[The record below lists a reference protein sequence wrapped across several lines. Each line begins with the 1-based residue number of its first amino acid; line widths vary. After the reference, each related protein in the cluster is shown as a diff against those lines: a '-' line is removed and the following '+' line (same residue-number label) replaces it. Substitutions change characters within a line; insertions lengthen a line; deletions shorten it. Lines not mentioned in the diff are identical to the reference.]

1 MGPTYLKQRRCETA
15 ARSEAREHSRFPV
28 NGEDGGRKN
37 RPLRSTSLVA
47 ASYAGSDLPT
57 GAPPNSETTM
67 TPAPP
72 SSARYTLFVLFLIN
86 FLNFFDR
93 ILPAIVAEPLRKEF
107 QLDDTMLGLLGTAF
121 ILVYAIAGLPLGR
134 LSDRVRRT
142 RVIAAGVFTWSV
154 MTAATAGAWNLAS
167 LFVARLGVGIGEA
180 SAAPAAN
187 SLIGDLYPPERRARA
202 FGLFMLGLP
211 VGSLACYALGGYVA
225 QRYGWRAPFLLAAL
239 PGLLAAAMM
248 LGLRDPVR
256 GAKESYATDTLLAV
270 DRPYRRVL
278 AIPTL
283 WWIIASGATI
293 NFAAYSVG
301 NFLPALLS
309 RFHHAS
315 MTEAGLASSIALG
328 ASGLI
333 GLTVGGW
340 FADRL
345 HARFSRGRLLY
356 GALSMLAAA
365 PMLWLGLTRP
375 AGDVLGTT
383 AFIGI
388 GWLLYFQY
396 YVSVYSS
403 IQDVVEP
410 RLRATAMSVYFFFQ
424 YILGAGFGTTV
435 TGLFSDQHAKALLVA
450 SGGDVMTEAFRAIGL
465 QWALT
470 QLVPLMF
477 ALTGIALCFAAWTSL
492 RDAARVRSAA
502 AAC

>member
-1 MGPTYLKQRRCETA
+1 M
-15 ARSEAREHSRFPV
+15 
-28 NGEDGGRKN
+28 
-37 RPLRSTSLVA
+37 VA

-328 ASGLI
+328 AQLFEQIMRTQGDVDAVFFCNDDL
-333 GLTVGGW
+333 
-340 FADRL
+340 AQ
-345 HARFSRGRLLY
+345 
-356 GALSMLAAA
+356 GALMAALRMGIAVPQRVAVAGFNDLTGSDQMLPTLTTVRTPRAGMGEAAA
-365 PMLWLGLTRP
+365 RMLLSLMG
-375 AGDVLGTT
+375 GE
-383 AFIGI
+383 
-388 GWLLYFQY
+388 
-396 YVSVYSS
+396 S
-403 IQDVVEP
+403 
-410 RLRATAMSVYFFFQ
+410 
-424 YILGAGFGTTV
+424 
-435 TGLFSDQHAKALLVA
+435 VA
-450 SGGDVMTEAFRAIGL
+450 SPCVDLGYE
-465 QWALT
+465 
-470 QLVPLMF
+470 LV
-477 ALTGIALCFAAWTSL
+477 
-492 RDAARVRSAA
+492 VRGST
-502 AAC
+502 